1 MNLAASGRA
10 IMGISQKSKRASR
23 RRYVLELSERQAQ
36 VLSQAAELYARLG
49 TGQFDKLDRFFWKYL
64 EQARPHL
71 DVLSMIKNGSPNAG
85 PGIRS
90 PEVDDDYR
98 VLYDLHQVLRHR
110 LSWDRDPQPQGVLR
124 GVSYDE
130 PSKTSKKEPL
140 ARIEELRRG
149 LTRNSSHSP
158 DPQ

>member
-1 MNLAASGRA
+1 MV
-10 IMGISQKSKRASR
+10 KSKSR
-23 RRYVLELSERQAQ
+23 KTSGRRYVLELSERQAQ

-49 TGQFDKLDRFFWKYL
+49 TGQFDKMDRFFWKDL
-64 EQARPHL
+64 QQARPHL
-71 DVLSMIKNGSPNAG
+71 DVLSMIKNGSPNSG

-90 PEVDDDYR
+90 PEVNDDYR

-130 PSKTSKKEPL
+130 PSKTSKGEPL
-140 ARIEELRRG
+140 ARIEELK
-149 LTRNSSHSP
+149 SP
-158 DPQ
+158 SPPKR